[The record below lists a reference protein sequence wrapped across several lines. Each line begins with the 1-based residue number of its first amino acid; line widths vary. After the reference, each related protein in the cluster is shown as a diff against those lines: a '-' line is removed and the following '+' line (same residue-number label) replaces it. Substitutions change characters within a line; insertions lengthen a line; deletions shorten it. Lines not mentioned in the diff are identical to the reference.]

1 MPRLSFSR
9 SFRTLAL
16 PALIVGSG
24 SACRDEA
31 DPRGLT
37 DSAVLTDTS
46 AYEGIDYHLTSDNY
60 RRWLVANALL
70 DSAAITPAARIST
83 RDPDDDEID
92 AVVAAMEEDARAR
105 AALDSADISARDY
118 VLTTIALAQSW
129 DAVNRPGTVTNA
141 PESNVAF
148 LRREAASDARVATR
162 PTSRYVDD
170 DRPRKRGKG
179 KAKGR
184 GHGKGKRGKG

>member
-1 MPRLSFSR
+1 MQRIGFLSLR
-9 SFRTLAL
+9 WIAVGGLAL
-16 PALIVGSG
+16 FAVV
-24 SACRDEA
+24 ACRDED
-31 DPRGLT
+31 DPFDLT

-46 AYEGIDYHLTSDNY
+46 AYEGIDYELTSDNY

-83 RDPDDDEID
+83 IDPDDDEID
-92 AVVAAMEEDARAR
+92 AVVDAMEDDARAR
-105 AALDSADISARDY
+105 AALDSADISAEDY

-129 DAVNRPGTVTNA
+129 DAVNRPGTVANA
-141 PESNVAF
+141 PAQNVAF
-148 LRREAASDARVATR
+148 LRNETTAGTGIVQR

-184 GHGKGKRGKG
+184 GRGKGKGKG